1 MMNVFPYAQKKYKK
15 NISFSLEIDSIFLL
29 SLNFQTC
36 PLTDQEDYQIILKEN
51 SKTSK
56 IRSNKPEDCSTQQI
70 ACIQESSAK
79 RFNQGVKS
87 GF

>member
-1 MMNVFPYAQKKYKK
+1 MFKQKYKK

-29 SLNFQTC
+29 SLKFQTC
-36 PLTDQEDYQIILKEN
+36 PFTVHEDYKIILKES

-56 IRSNKPEDCSTQQI
+56 IRSNKPEDCSIQQI

-79 RFNQGVKS
+79 RYLFKG
-87 GF
+87 